1 MTPYDKWLLYW
12 RELSSY
18 NEEQKSG
25 HRSKPSRSSYK
36 LAHIR
41 EWISTEPTK
50 HRADVER
57 FLESCRG

>member
-12 RELSSY
+12 R
-18 NEEQKSG
+18 G
-25 HRSKPSRSSYK
+25 HREDPKSSRSSWK

-41 EWISTEPTK
+41 EWVPTEPTK

-57 FLESCRG
+57 FLESCR